1 MVTIIRDRIQ
11 ALHQEGFDAGAGENI
26 RPTMDYDAR
35 YGAEK
40 GFGTT
45 DQFVEAVYKSLGG
58 K

>member
-1 MVTIIRDRIQ
+1 
-11 ALHQEGFDAGAGENI
+11 
-26 RPTMDYDAR
+26 MDYDAR

-45 DQFVEAVYKSLGG
+45 DQFVEAVYKGLGG